1 MVLEID
7 GNNVWCGQG
16 EGCLK
21 RRAAVIYWG
30 GEGSKMW
37 SQAKLEGIISWG
49 LEDGLRSLQVFLK
62 NWCSATPFF
71 LMPSGSFRCL
81 LFFLPSSE
89 RKVRSKN
96 KLWAENGKKKKKKPS
111 ASARIHTSKEVNF
124 VTKIRLYTF
133 FFFLKKRK
141 LYISCYLKKSSC
153 EPLAEM
159 NLFLQVEYWW
169 LFLSA
174 FMLLRNPFQ
183 PLYLGSGAVGPVV
196 LPLPFCW

>member
-1 MVLEID
+1 M
-7 GNNVWCGQG
+7 GT
-16 EGCLK
+16 
-21 RRAAVIYWG
+21 WG
-30 GEGSKMW
+30 WAEVTP
-37 SQAKLEGIISWG
+37 G
-49 LEDGLRSLQVFLK
+49 LPQELMFC
-62 NWCSATPFF
+62 NTFFF

-81 LFFLPSSE
+81 LFFLSSSE

-96 KLWAENGKKKKKKPS
+96 KLWAENGKKKTLS
-111 ASARIHTSKEVNF
+111 LCTHTHFKRSEFCNKNQV
-124 VTKIRLYTF
+124 VHF
-133 FFFLKKRK
+133 FFIKKRK